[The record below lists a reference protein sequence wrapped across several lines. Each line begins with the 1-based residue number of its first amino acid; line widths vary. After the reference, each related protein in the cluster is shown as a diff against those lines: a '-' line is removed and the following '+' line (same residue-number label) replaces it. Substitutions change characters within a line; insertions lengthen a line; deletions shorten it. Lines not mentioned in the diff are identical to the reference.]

1 MTSADATPVGA
12 RRGSAVTPCPSGV
25 ARLARA
31 AGPTAAALLGL
42 LAGCQVGPDFKRPDP
57 PKADRYTAN
66 PLQVESG
73 ATALR
78 DQQIK
83 LGATPERQWW
93 HLFQSD
99 SLDAVVERALQGNHT
114 LVEANA
120 TLAQARELAA
130 AQAGSLYPQ
139 LAMTAGAGRQRYG
152 AEFLGPFPKPP
163 PFNYYALG
171 PTVSYALDYTGGTAR
186 SVEQQYALA
195 EYQRQ
200 QLNAAYLMVS
210 GNAIMQSLRIALLRG
225 EISTVEAILEE
236 DRQNRQLVQVAFQAG
251 SVSRVDVVSAESQLA
266 SDATLL
272 PPLRQ
277 ELAVARHALS
287 LIMGQLPADA
297 APPEIELSQV
307 ALPHDLPVSL
317 PSELVHQRPDI
328 LASEAQLHAA
338 TAAVGVA
345 AANLYPHI
353 VLSGSLGLQSTTLGT
368 LFAGGATAYG
378 LTGSLTAPL
387 FEGGTLRAQKR
398 AAVDTLRAST
408 ARYEETV
415 LSAFGQVADAL
426 EALDHDAELLDAQA
440 HAQDA
445 ARENVDLTRKSY
457 NEGNVGVL
465 QVLDAERLYQNAR
478 LGYVRAQAQRY
489 MDTVQ
494 LFMALGG
501 SAPGGQPPQD

>member
-1 MTSADATPVGA
+1 MKAAPPIGLGTGRALSI
-12 RRGSAVTPCPSGV
+12 
-25 ARLARA
+25 A
-31 AGPTAAALLGL
+31 AGVLVV
-42 LAGCQVGPDFKRPDP
+42 LAGGGCTVGPDFKRPDA
-57 PKADRYTAN
+57 PKATGYTAQH
-66 PLQVESG
+66 LQIESG
-73 ATALR
+73 STALK
-78 DQQIK
+78 DQQIR
-83 LGATPERQWW
+83 LGESPQRQWW

-99 SLDAVVERALQGNHT
+99 SLDSVVDRALDSNRT

-139 LAMTAGAGRQRYG
+139 LAMTAGTGRQRYG
-152 AEFLGPFPKPP
+152 AEFLGPFPAPP

-171 PTVSYALDYTGGTAR
+171 PTVNYTLDYTGGTAR
-186 SVEQQYALA
+186 SVEQQYAVA

-200 QLNAAYLMVS
+200 QLNAAYLMVT
-210 GNAIMQSLRIALLRG
+210 GNVVLQSLRIALLRG
-225 EISTVEAILEE
+225 EIATVEAILEE

-277 ELAVARHALS
+277 DLAVARHALA
-287 LIMGQLPADA
+287 IIIGQLPADA
-297 APPEIELSQV
+297 PAPEIELSQV
-307 ALPHDLPVSL
+307 TLPRDLPVSL

-345 AANLYPHI
+345 TANLYPHI
-353 VLSGSLGLQSTTLGT
+353 VLTGSVGLQSTTVSN
-368 LFAGGATAYG
+368 LFEGGSTAYG

-398 AAVDTLRAST
+398 ASVDALRAST
-408 ARYEETV
+408 ARYEQTV

-445 ARENVDLTRKSY
+445 ARRCSAGAGRRAPLSECPVGLRTRPGAKVH
-457 NEGNVGVL
+457 GHGAIVHG
-465 QVLDAERLYQNAR
+465 A
-478 LGYVRAQAQRY
+478 
-489 MDTVQ
+489 
-494 LFMALGG
+494 GG
-501 SAPGGQPPQD
+501 SGAAELIMPGATSVIDAAE